1 MTNVPHDCGT
11 DICNVI
17 NRLTQ
22 PEICLATTDQSCT
35 VCEGDGTICTFQTR
49 DAETCNQC
57 IQWCTTCGA
66 SPLTQPSA
74 CAYNHAVHT
83 FSLEMY
89 MEDIVINQCDQ
100 CRAVDRRCNGSR
112 YGCRCNT
119 TTQHHHCP
127 IHHDQEDFQVS
138 FSGNNRCCD
147 ACRRQHATERQ
158 QDPMKQQREK
168 RLHSQGRSLAGAK
181 TRVLPLKEEQN
192 LSKQLDW
199 CYAMD
204 HLNAVVTHLQEKDPH
219 RLPLS
224 TNDMKKLYKAK
235 TKYLGNNNSF
245 GYEPVVVVEK
255 MFQWLL
261 GNDKTIKRSTVLR
274 ELPWNDPR
282 S

>member
-1 MTNVPHDCGT
+1 M
-11 DICNVI
+11 
-17 NRLTQ
+17 
-22 PEICLATTDQSCT
+22 
-35 VCEGDGTICTFQTR
+35 
-49 DAETCNQC
+49 
-57 IQWCTTCGA
+57 
-66 SPLTQPSA
+66 
-74 CAYNHAVHT
+74 
-83 FSLEMY
+83 
-89 MEDIVINQCDQ
+89 
-100 CRAVDRRCNGSR
+100 
-112 YGCRCNT
+112 
-119 TTQHHHCP
+119 
-127 IHHDQEDFQVS
+127 
-138 FSGNNRCCD
+138 
-147 ACRRQHATERQ
+147 
-158 QDPMKQQREK
+158 
-168 RLHSQGRSLAGAK
+168 AGAK

-199 CYAMD
+199 YYAMD
-204 HLNAVVTHLQEKDPH
+204 HLNAVVTHLQEKDPY

>member
-1 MTNVPHDCGT
+1 M
-11 DICNVI
+11 
-17 NRLTQ
+17 
-22 PEICLATTDQSCT
+22 
-35 VCEGDGTICTFQTR
+35 
-49 DAETCNQC
+49 
-57 IQWCTTCGA
+57 
-66 SPLTQPSA
+66 
-74 CAYNHAVHT
+74 
-83 FSLEMY
+83 
-89 MEDIVINQCDQ
+89 
-100 CRAVDRRCNGSR
+100 
-112 YGCRCNT
+112 
-119 TTQHHHCP
+119 
-127 IHHDQEDFQVS
+127 
-138 FSGNNRCCD
+138 
-147 ACRRQHATERQ
+147 
-158 QDPMKQQREK
+158 
-168 RLHSQGRSLAGAK
+168 AGAK

-199 CYAMD
+199 YYAMD